1 MENQWTKG
9 YFLGYLLVGP
19 RRGLEIGEVCRQTAK
34 ESIKM
39 GSQWEDKS
47 KPHLNIVFIG
57 HVDHGK
63 STTVGRLLLD
73 SGHIEQHVIDKNEK
87 MASDAGK
94 AGFGLAYVMDGL
106 KEERARGITID
117 VAHKEF
123 FTPNYYYTVIDAPG
137 HRDFVK
143 NMITGASQA
152 DAAVLLCAANDG
164 VNAQTKEHAFLA
176 RVLGVKQLIVHVNKM
191 DISGVDWSEDK
202 YKAACAEVNTLLKMA
217 GFKPDDVPKIPA
229 SSLNGD
235 NVYNKSENCPWWSGN
250 EFNGKKVT
258 TLFEAIDA
266 VQLPDKPID
275 KPLRLPIQDVY
286 KISGIGTVPVGK
298 IETGVLQAGKT
309 VMFNPSQ
316 KSAEVK
322 SIEMHHTMVDKAEP
336 GDNVGFNVRGL
347 AATDIRR
354 GDVAGYTD
362 NEPSFVRHDETFVGQ
377 IQLMDIPKAVSVGY
391 SPVFHAHTAQVAV
404 RFQELLEKTNKAG
417 KEANPSFLKT
427 GDACLIR
434 FQPTKPMAIEEMSVF
449 PELSRFAIRDM
460 GKTVAAGVCMKIEK
474 KA

>member
-1 MENQWTKG
+1 M
-9 YFLGYLLVGP
+9 
-19 RRGLEIGEVCRQTAK
+19 
-34 ESIKM
+34 
-39 GSQWEDKS
+39 
-47 KPHLNIVFIG
+47 
-57 HVDHGK
+57 
-63 STTVGRLLLD
+63 
-73 SGHIEQHVIDKNEK
+73 
-87 MASDAGK
+87 

-106 KEERARGITID
+106 KEERERGITID

-123 FTPNYYYTVIDAPG
+123 FTPNYYWTVIDAPG

-176 RVLGVKQLIVHVNKM
+176 RVLGVSQLIVHVNKM

-202 YKAACAEVNTLLKMA
+202 YNQACKEVSALLKMA
-217 GFKPDDVPKIPA
+217 GFKPDDIPMIPA

-235 NVYNKSENCPWWSGN
+235 NVYNRSDKCSWYKGP
-250 EFNGKKVT
+250 
-258 TLFEAIDA
+258 TLFEAIDKITM
-266 VQLPDKPID
+266 PKKPIN

-298 IETGVLQAGKT
+298 IETGTLNVGKT
-309 VMFNPSQ
+309 VVFNPSQ

-322 SIEMHHTMVDKAEP
+322 SIEMHHTMVPKAEP

-347 AATDIRR
+347 AAVDIRR

-362 NEPSFVRHDETFVGQ
+362 TPPMFVRHDETFVGQ

-391 SPVFHAHTAQVAV
+391 TPVFHAHTAQVAI
-404 RFQELLEKTNKAG
+404 RFLDLLEKTNKSG

-434 FQPTKPMAIEEMSVF
+434 FQPTKPFAIEQMDTF

-460 GKTVAAGVCMKIEK
+460 GKTVAAGVCLKIDK
-474 KA
+474 K

>member
-1 MENQWTKG
+1 M
-9 YFLGYLLVGP
+9 P
-19 RRGLEIGEVCRQTAK
+19 
-34 ESIKM
+34 
-39 GSQWEDKS
+39 SQWEDRK
-47 KPHLNIVFIG
+47 KPHRNIVFIG

-73 SGHIEQHVIDKNEK
+73 SGHIEEHVIEKNEK
-87 MASDAGK
+87 LAAESGK

-106 KEERARGITID
+106 KEERERGITID

-123 FTPNYYYTVIDAPG
+123 FTPTYYWTIIDAPG

-152 DAAVLLCAANDG
+152 DTAVLLCAANDG

-176 RVLGVKQLIVHVNKM
+176 KVLGVKGLIVHVNKM
-191 DISGVDWSEDK
+191 DISGVDWTEEK
-202 YKAACAEVNTLLKMA
+202 YNAACKEVSQLLRMA
-217 GFKPDDVPKIPA
+217 GFKPDDVPMIPA

-235 NVYNKSENCPWWSGN
+235 NVFNKSDKCPWY
-250 EFNGKKVT
+250 NGP

-266 VQLPDKPID
+266 TPMPDKPSS

-298 IETGVLQAGKT
+298 IETGTLNVGKN
-309 VMFNPSQ
+309 VVFNPSM
-316 KSAEVK
+316 KSGEVK

-347 AATDIRR
+347 AADDIRR
-354 GDVAGYTD
+354 GDVAGYSDSQPT
-362 NEPSFVRHDETFVGQ
+362 FVRHDETFVGQ

-391 SPVFHAHTAQVAV
+391 TPVFHAHTAQVAV
-404 RFQELLEKTNKAG
+404 KFMDLLEKTNKSG

-434 FQPTKPMAIEEMSVF
+434 FQPNKPMAIEQMDTF

-460 GKTVAAGVCMKIEK
+460 GKTVAAGVCIKIEK
-474 KA
+474 K

>member
-1 MENQWTKG
+1 
-9 YFLGYLLVGP
+9 
-19 RRGLEIGEVCRQTAK
+19 
-34 ESIKM
+34 M

-73 SGHIEQHVIDKNEK
+73 SGHIEGHVIEKNEK
-87 MASDAGK
+87 LAAESGK

-106 KEERARGITID
+106 KEERERGITID

-123 FTPNYYYTVIDAPG
+123 FTPNYYWTVIDAPG

-176 RVLGVKQLIVHVNKM
+176 KVLGVKQIIVHVNKM

-202 YKAACAEVNTLLKMA
+202 YKSACAEVGNLLKMA
-217 GFKPDDVPKIPA
+217 GFKPDDIPMIPA

-235 NVYNKSENCPWWSGN
+235 NVFNKSDKCPWYSGP
-250 EFNGKKVT
+250 
-258 TLFEAIDA
+258 TLFEAIDKISM
-266 VQLPDKPID
+266 PNKPIN

-298 IETGVLQAGKT
+298 IETGTLNVGKT
-309 VMFNPSQ
+309 VVFNPSQ

-322 SIEMHHTMVDKAEP
+322 SIEMHHTMVPKAEP

-347 AATDIRR
+347 AQVDIRR
-354 GDVAGYTD
+354 GDVAGYAD
-362 NEPSFVRHDETFVGQ
+362 NEPMFVRHDETFVGQ

-391 SPVFHAHTAQVAV
+391 TPVFHAHTAQVAV
-404 RFQELLEKTNKAG
+404 RFLELLEKTNKSG

-434 FQPTKPMAIEEMSVF
+434 FQPNKPMAIEQMDTF

-460 GKTVAAGVCMKIEK
+460 GKTVAAGVCLKIDK
-474 KA
+474 K

>member
-1 MENQWTKG
+1 
-9 YFLGYLLVGP
+9 
-19 RRGLEIGEVCRQTAK
+19 
-34 ESIKM
+34 
-39 GSQWEDKS
+39 
-47 KPHLNIVFIG
+47 
-57 HVDHGK
+57 
-63 STTVGRLLLD
+63 LD
-73 SGHIEQHVIDKNEK
+73 SGHIEEHVIEKNEK
-87 MASDAGK
+87 LAAEAGK

-106 KEERARGITID
+106 KEERERGITID

-123 FTPNYYYTVIDAPG
+123 FTPKYYWTIIDAPG

-152 DAAVLLCAANDG
+152 DTAVLLCAANDG

-176 RVLGVKQLIVHVNKM
+176 KVLGVAELIVHVNKM

-202 YKAACAEVNTLLKMA
+202 YKSAVAEVTGLLKMA
-217 GFKPDDVPKIPA
+217 GFGGQLDRVPMIPA
-229 SSLNGD
+229 SSLIGD
-235 NVYNKSENCPWWSGN
+235 NVFNKSDKCSWYSGP
-250 EFNGKKVT
+250 
-258 TLFEAIDA
+258 TLFEAIDSA
-266 VQLPDKPID
+266 QMPNKPVD

-298 IETGVLQAGKT
+298 IETGTLNVGK
-309 VMFNPSQ
+309 VVVFNPSQ

-322 SIEMHHTMVDKAEP
+322 SIEMHHTMVPKAEP

-347 AATDIRR
+347 AADEIRR
-354 GDVAGYTD
+354 GDVAGYSD
-362 NEPSFVRHDETFVGQ
+362 SAPNFVRHDEHFVGQ
-377 IQLMDIPKAVSVGY
+377 IQLMDIPKAVSIGY
-391 SPVFHAHTAQVAV
+391 TPVFHAHTAQVAV
-404 RFQELLEKTNKAG
+404 KFMELLEKTNKNG

-434 FQPTKPMAIEEMSVF
+434 FQPTKPMAIESMDKF

-460 GKTVAAGVCMKIEK
+460 GKTVAAGVCIKIEK

>member
-1 MENQWTKG
+1 
-9 YFLGYLLVGP
+9 
-19 RRGLEIGEVCRQTAK
+19 
-34 ESIKM
+34 M

-73 SGHIEQHVIDKNEK
+73 SGHIEGHVIEKNEK
-87 MASDAGK
+87 LAQEAGK

-106 KEERARGITID
+106 KEERERGITID

-123 FTPNYYYTVIDAPG
+123 FTPNYYWTVIDAPG

-176 RVLGVKQLIVHVNKM
+176 KVLGVKQIIVHVNKM
-191 DISGVDWSEDK
+191 DISGVDWSEEK
-202 YKAACAEVNTLLKMA
+202 YNTACTEVGNLLKMA
-217 GFKPDDVPKIPA
+217 GFKPDDIPMIPA

-235 NVYNKSENCPWWSGN
+235 NVYIKSDKCPWYKGP
-250 EFNGKKVT
+250 
-258 TLFEAIDA
+258 TLFEAIDK
-266 VQLPDKPID
+266 LTMPNKPVN

-298 IETGVLQAGKT
+298 IETGTLNVGKT
-309 VMFNPSQ
+309 VVFNPSQ

-322 SIEMHHTMVDKAEP
+322 SIEMHHTMVPKAEP

-347 AATDIRR
+347 AQVDIRR

-362 NEPSFVRHDETFVGQ
+362 NEPMFVRHDETFVGQ

-391 SPVFHAHTAQVAV
+391 TPVFHAHTAQVAV
-404 RFQELLEKTNKAG
+404 RFLELLEKTNKAG

-434 FQPTKPMAIEEMSVF
+434 FQPNKPMAIEQMDTF

-460 GKTVAAGVCMKIEK
+460 GKTVAAGVCLKIDK
-474 KA
+474 K

>member
-1 MENQWTKG
+1 
-9 YFLGYLLVGP
+9 
-19 RRGLEIGEVCRQTAK
+19 
-34 ESIKM
+34 M

-73 SGHIEQHVIDKNEK
+73 SGHIEGHVIEKNEK
-87 MASDAGK
+87 LAAESGK

-106 KEERARGITID
+106 KEERERGITID

-123 FTPNYYYTVIDAPG
+123 FTPNYYWTVIDAPG

-176 RVLGVKQLIVHVNKM
+176 KVLGVKQLIVHVNKM

-202 YKAACAEVNTLLKMA
+202 YKAACSEVGTLLKMA
-217 GFKPDDVPKIPA
+217 GFKPDDIPMIPA

-235 NVYNKSENCPWWSGN
+235 NVFNKSDKCPWY
-250 EFNGKKVT
+250 NGP
-258 TLFEAIDA
+258 TLFEAIDKITM
-266 VQLPDKPID
+266 PDKPIN

-298 IETGVLQAGKT
+298 IETGTLNVGKT
-309 VMFNPSQ
+309 VVFNPSQ

-322 SIEMHHTMVDKAEP
+322 SIEMHHTMVPKAEP

-347 AATDIRR
+347 AQVDIRR
-354 GDVAGYTD
+354 GDVAGYAD
-362 NEPSFVRHDETFVGQ
+362 SEPMFVRHDETFVGQ

-391 SPVFHAHTAQVAV
+391 TPVFHAHTAQVAV
-404 RFQELLEKTNKAG
+404 RFLELLEKTNKSG

-434 FQPTKPMAIEEMSVF
+434 FQPNKPMAIEQMDTF

-460 GKTVAAGVCMKIEK
+460 GKTVAAGVCLKIDK
-474 KA
+474 K

>member
-1 MENQWTKG
+1 M
-9 YFLGYLLVGP
+9 
-19 RRGLEIGEVCRQTAK
+19 
-34 ESIKM
+34 
-39 GSQWEDKS
+39 
-47 KPHLNIVFIG
+47 FIG

-73 SGHIEQHVIDKNEK
+73 SGHIEEHIIEKNEK
-87 MASDAGK
+87 LAAEQGK

-106 KEERARGITID
+106 KEERERGITID

-123 FTPNYYYTVIDAPG
+123 FTPKFYWTIIDAPG

-152 DAAVLLCAANDG
+152 DTAVLLCAANDG
-164 VNAQTKEHAFLA
+164 VNAQTREHAFLA
-176 RVLGVKQLIVHVNKM
+176 KVLGVKALIVHINKM

-202 YKAACAEVNTLLKMA
+202 YKEAKSQVSDLLKRA
-217 GFKPDDVPKIPA
+217 GFKPDDVPMIPA

-235 NVYNKSENCPWWSGN
+235 NVYKKSDKCPWYSGP
-250 EFNGKKVT
+250 
-258 TLFEAIDA
+258 TLFEAIDSMPA
-266 VQLPDKPID
+266 PDKPTD

-286 KISGIGTVPVGK
+286 KIGGIGTVPVGK
-298 IETGVLQAGKT
+298 IETGTLNAGKT
-309 VMFNPSQ
+309 VVFNPSQ

-322 SIEMHHTMVDKAEP
+322 SIEMHHTMVEKAEP

-347 AATDIRR
+347 SATDIRR

-362 NEPSFVRHDETFVGQ
+362 TAPTFVRHDETFVGQ

-391 SPVFHAHTAQVAV
+391 TPVFHAHTAQVAV
-404 RFQELLEKTNKAG
+404 RFQELLEKTSKG
-417 KEANPSFLKT
+417 QKEANPSFLKT
-427 GDACLIR
+427 GDAALIR
-434 FQPTKPMAIEEMSVF
+434 FAPTKPMAIEQMDKF

-460 GKTVAAGVCMKIEK
+460 GKTVAAGVCLKIEK

>member
-1 MENQWTKG
+1 
-9 YFLGYLLVGP
+9 
-19 RRGLEIGEVCRQTAK
+19 
-34 ESIKM
+34 M
-39 GSQWEDKS
+39 GSEWEDKS
-47 KPHLNIVFIG
+47 KPHRNIVFIG

-73 SGHIEQHVIDKNEK
+73 SGHIEEHIIEKNEK
-87 MASDAGK
+87 LAAEQGK

-106 KEERARGITID
+106 KEERERGITID

-123 FTPNYYYTVIDAPG
+123 FTPKYYWTIIDAPG

-152 DAAVLLCAANDG
+152 DTAVLLCAANDG
-164 VNAQTKEHAFLA
+164 VNAQTREHAFLA
-176 RVLGVKQLIVHVNKM
+176 KVLGVKALIVHINKM

-202 YKAACAEVNTLLKMA
+202 YKEAKSQVSDLLKRA
-217 GFKPDDVPKIPA
+217 GFKPDDVPMIPA

-235 NVYNKSENCPWWSGN
+235 NVYKKSDKCPWYSGP
-250 EFNGKKVT
+250 
-258 TLFEAIDA
+258 TLFEAIDSMPA
-266 VQLPDKPID
+266 PDKPTD

-286 KISGIGTVPVGK
+286 KIGGIGTVPVGK
-298 IETGVLQAGKT
+298 IETGTLNAGKT
-309 VMFNPSQ
+309 VVFNPSQ

-322 SIEMHHTMVDKAEP
+322 SIEMHHTMVEKAEP

-347 AATDIRR
+347 SATDIRR

-362 NEPSFVRHDETFVGQ
+362 TAPTFVRHDETFVGQ

-391 SPVFHAHTAQVAV
+391 TPVFHAHTAQVAV
-404 RFQELLEKTNKAG
+404 RFQELLEKTSKG
-417 KEANPSFLKT
+417 QKEANPSFLKT
-427 GDACLIR
+427 GDAALIR
-434 FQPTKPMAIEEMSVF
+434 FAPTKPMAIEQMDKF

-460 GKTVAAGVCMKIEK
+460 GKTVAAGVCLKIEK

>member
-9 YFLGYLLVGP
+9 YFLGYFIVGP

-286 KISGIGTVPVGK
+286 KISGIGTAPVGK

>member
-1 MENQWTKG
+1 M
-9 YFLGYLLVGP
+9 P
-19 RRGLEIGEVCRQTAK
+19 
-34 ESIKM
+34 
-39 GSQWEDKS
+39 SQWEDRK
-47 KPHLNIVFIG
+47 KPHRNIVFIG

-73 SGHIEQHVIDKNEK
+73 SGHIEEHVIEKNEK
-87 MASDAGK
+87 LAAESGK

-106 KEERARGITID
+106 KEERERGITID

-123 FTPNYYYTVIDAPG
+123 FTPTYYWTIIDAPG

-152 DAAVLLCAANDG
+152 DTAVLLCAANDG

-176 RVLGVKQLIVHVNKM
+176 KVLGVKGLIVHVNKM
-191 DISGVDWSEDK
+191 DISGVDWTEEK
-202 YKAACAEVNTLLKMA
+202 YNAACKEVSQLLKMA
-217 GFKPDDVPKIPA
+217 GFKPDDVPMIPA

-235 NVYNKSENCPWWSGN
+235 NVFNKSDKCPWY
-250 EFNGKKVT
+250 NGP
-258 TLFEAIDA
+258 TLFKAIDA
-266 VQLPDKPID
+266 TPMPDKPSS

-298 IETGVLQAGKT
+298 IETGTLNVGKN
-309 VMFNPSQ
+309 VVFNPSM
-316 KSAEVK
+316 KSGEVK

-336 GDNVGFNVRGL
+336 GDNVGFNIRGL
-347 AATDIRR
+347 AADDIRR
-354 GDVAGYTD
+354 GDVAGYSDSQPT
-362 NEPSFVRHDETFVGQ
+362 FVRHDETFVGQ

-391 SPVFHAHTAQVAV
+391 TPVFHAHTAQVAV
-404 RFQELLEKTNKAG
+404 KFMDLLEKTNKSG

-434 FQPTKPMAIEEMSVF
+434 FQPTKPMSIEQLDTF
-449 PELSRFAIRDM
+449 PELARFAIRDM
-460 GKTVAAGVCMKIEK
+460 GKTVAAGVCIKIEK
-474 KA
+474 K

>member
-1 MENQWTKG
+1 MSSK
-9 YFLGYLLVGP
+9 
-19 RRGLEIGEVCRQTAK
+19 
-34 ESIKM
+34 
-39 GSQWEDKS
+39 WEDKS

-73 SGHIEQHVIDKNEK
+73 SGHIEAHVIEK
-87 MASDAGK
+87 FEKEASERGK
-94 AGFGLAYVMDGL
+94 AGFGFAYVMDGL
-106 KEERARGITID
+106 KEERERGITID

-123 FTPNYYYTVIDAPG
+123 FTPNFYWTIIDAPG

-143 NMITGASQA
+143 NMITGTSQA

-164 VNAQTKEHAFLA
+164 VNSQTKEHAFLA

-191 DISGVDWSEDK
+191 DIAGVDWNEDK
-202 YKAACAEVNTLLKMA
+202 YKKAVSEVSELLKMA
-217 GFKPDDVPKIPA
+217 GFNPADVPMIPA
-229 SSLNGD
+229 SSLEGD
-235 NVYNKSENCPWWSGN
+235 NVFNKSDKTPWYKGP
-250 EFNGKKVT
+250 
-258 TLFEAIDA
+258 TLFDAIDA
-266 VQLPDKPID
+266 IEMPPKPLD

-298 IETGVLQAGKT
+298 IETGILHAGKT
-309 VMFNPSQ
+309 VVFNPSQ
-316 KSAEVK
+316 QSAEVK
-322 SIEMHHTMVDKAEP
+322 SIEMHHTNVPKAEP
-336 GDNVGFNVRGL
+336 GDNVGFNIRGL

-354 GDVAGYTD
+354 GDVAGYAD
-362 NEPSFVRHDETFVGQ
+362 NEPSFVRHDESFVGQ

-404 RFQELLEKTNKAG
+404 RFLELLEKTNKNG

-434 FQPTKPMAIEEMSVF
+434 FQPTKPMAIEQMDTF

-460 GKTVAAGVCMKIEK
+460 GKTVAAGVCVKIDK
-474 KA
+474 K

>member
-1 MENQWTKG
+1 M
-9 YFLGYLLVGP
+9 P
-19 RRGLEIGEVCRQTAK
+19 A
-34 ESIKM
+34 
-39 GSQWEDKS
+39 QWEDKN
-47 KPHLNIVFIG
+47 KPHRNIVFVG

-73 SGHIEQHVIDKNEK
+73 SGHIEEHVIEKNEK
-87 MASDAGK
+87 LAVEAGK

-106 KEERARGITID
+106 KEERERGITID

-123 FTPNYYYTVIDAPG
+123 FTPKYYWTIIDAPG

-152 DAAVLLCAANDG
+152 DTAVLLCAANDG

-176 RVLGVKQLIVHVNKM
+176 KVLGVKELIVHVNKM

-202 YKAACAEVNTLLKMA
+202 YKAAVDEVSQLLKMA
-217 GFKPDDVPKIPA
+217 GFGSQLDKIPMIPA
-229 SSLNGD
+229 SSLKGD
-235 NVYNKSENCPWWSGN
+235 NVYKKSENTPWY
-250 EFNGKKVT
+250 NGP

-266 VQLPDKPID
+266 AAMPNKPLD

-298 IETGVLQAGKT
+298 IETGTLNSGKT
-309 VMFNPSQ
+309 VVFNPSQ

-322 SIEMHHTMVDKAEP
+322 SIEMHHTIVDKAEP

-347 AATDIRR
+347 AADEIRR

-362 NEPSFVRHDETFVGQ
+362 SEPTFVRHDETFVGQ

-391 SPVFHAHTAQVAV
+391 TPVFHAHTAQVAIK
-404 RFQELLEKTNKAG
+404 FQDLLEKTNKNG
-417 KEANPSFLKT
+417 KEANPSFLKN

-434 FQPTKPMAIEEMSVF
+434 FQPTKPFAIEQMDTF

-460 GKTVAAGVCMKIEK
+460 GKTVAAGVCLKIEK
-474 KA
+474 K

>member
-1 MENQWTKG
+1 
-9 YFLGYLLVGP
+9 
-19 RRGLEIGEVCRQTAK
+19 
-34 ESIKM
+34 M

-73 SGHIEQHVIDKNEK
+73 SGHIEGHVIEKNEK
-87 MASDAGK
+87 LAAESGK

-106 KEERARGITID
+106 KEERERGITID

-123 FTPNYYYTVIDAPG
+123 FTPNYYWTVIDAPG

-176 RVLGVKQLIVHVNKM
+176 KVLGVKQLIVHVNKM

-202 YKAACAEVNTLLKMA
+202 YKAACSEVGTLLKMA
-217 GFKPDDVPKIPA
+217 GFKPDDIPMIPA

-235 NVYNKSENCPWWSGN
+235 NVFNKSDKCPWY
-250 EFNGKKVT
+250 NGP
-258 TLFEAIDA
+258 TLFEAIDKITM
-266 VQLPDKPID
+266 PSKPIN

-298 IETGVLQAGKT
+298 IETGTLNVGKT
-309 VMFNPSQ
+309 VIFNPSQ

-322 SIEMHHTMVDKAEP
+322 SIEMHHTMVPKAEP

-347 AATDIRR
+347 AQVDIRR
-354 GDVAGYTD
+354 GDVAGYAD
-362 NEPSFVRHDETFVGQ
+362 SEPMFVRHDETFVGQ

-391 SPVFHAHTAQVAV
+391 TPVFHAHTAQVAV
-404 RFQELLEKTNKAG
+404 RFLELLEKTNKSG

-434 FQPTKPMAIEEMSVF
+434 FQPNKPMAIEQMDTF

-460 GKTVAAGVCMKIEK
+460 GKTVAAGVCLKIDK
-474 KA
+474 K

>member
-1 MENQWTKG
+1 
-9 YFLGYLLVGP
+9 
-19 RRGLEIGEVCRQTAK
+19 
-34 ESIKM
+34 M
-39 GSQWEDKS
+39 GSQWEDRS
-47 KPHLNIVFIG
+47 KPHRNIVFIG

-73 SGHIEQHVIDKNEK
+73 SGHIEQHVIEKNEK
-87 MASDAGK
+87 LAAESGK

-106 KEERARGITID
+106 KEERERGITID

-123 FTPNYYYTVIDAPG
+123 FTPNFYWTIIDAPG

-152 DAAVLLCAANDG
+152 DTAVLLCAANDG

-176 RVLGVKQLIVHVNKM
+176 KVLGVKGLIVHVNKM
-191 DISGVDWSEDK
+191 DIGGVDWSQDK
-202 YKAACAEVNTLLKMA
+202 YNEAVSQVSGLLKMA
-217 GFKPDDVPKIPA
+217 GFKPDDIPMIPA

-235 NVYNKSENCPWWSGN
+235 NVFEKSDKCPWY
-250 EFNGKKVT
+250 NGP

-266 VQLPDKPID
+266 TPMPDKPVD

-286 KISGIGTVPVGK
+286 KIGGIGTVPVGK
-298 IETGVLQAGKT
+298 IETGTLNTGKT
-309 VMFNPSQ
+309 VVFNPSQ

-322 SIEMHHTMVDKAEP
+322 SIEMHHTNVPKAEP

-347 AATDIRR
+347 ATTDIRR

-362 NEPSFVRHDETFVGQ
+362 NPPTFVRHDETFVGQ
-377 IQLMDIPKAVSVGY
+377 IQIFDIPKVVSVGY
-391 SPVFHAHTAQVAV
+391 TPVFHAHTAQVAV
-404 RFQELLEKTNKAG
+404 KFMDLLEKTSKG
-417 KEANPSFLKT
+417 QKEANPSFLKT

-434 FQPTKPMAIEEMSVF
+434 FQPTKPMAIEQMDTF

-460 GKTVAAGVCMKIEK
+460 GKTVAAGVCIKIEK
-474 KA
+474 K

>member
-1 MENQWTKG
+1 
-9 YFLGYLLVGP
+9 
-19 RRGLEIGEVCRQTAK
+19 
-34 ESIKM
+34 M
-39 GSQWEDKS
+39 GSEWEDKS
-47 KPHLNIVFIG
+47 KPHRNIVFIG

-73 SGHIEQHVIDKNEK
+73 SGHIEEHIIEKNEK
-87 MASDAGK
+87 LAAEQGK

-106 KEERARGITID
+106 KEERERGITID

-123 FTPNYYYTVIDAPG
+123 FTSKFYWTIIDAPG

-152 DAAVLLCAANDG
+152 DTAVLLCAANDG
-164 VNAQTKEHAFLA
+164 VNAQTREHAFLA
-176 RVLGVKQLIVHVNKM
+176 KVLGVKALIVHINKM

-202 YKAACAEVNTLLKMA
+202 YKEAKSQVSDLLKRA
-217 GFKPDDVPKIPA
+217 GFKPDDVPMIPA

-235 NVYNKSENCPWWSGN
+235 NVFKKSDKCPWYSGP
-250 EFNGKKVT
+250 
-258 TLFEAIDA
+258 TLFEAIDSMPA
-266 VQLPDKPID
+266 PDKPTD

-286 KISGIGTVPVGK
+286 KIGGIGTVPVGK
-298 IETGVLQAGKT
+298 IETGTLNAGKT
-309 VMFNPSQ
+309 VVFNPSQ

-322 SIEMHHTMVDKAEP
+322 SIEMHHTMVEKAEP

-347 AATDIRR
+347 SATDIRR

-362 NEPSFVRHDETFVGQ
+362 TAPTFVRHDETFVGQ

-391 SPVFHAHTAQVAV
+391 TPVFHAHTAQVAV
-404 RFQELLEKTNKAG
+404 RFQELLEKTSKG
-417 KEANPSFLKT
+417 QKEANPSFLKT
-427 GDACLIR
+427 GDAALIR
-434 FQPTKPMAIEEMSVF
+434 FAPTKPMAIEQMDKF

-460 GKTVAAGVCMKIEK
+460 GKTVAAGVCLKIGEESLSFGVIVHGSRYRYQTDRREP
-474 KA
+474 